1 LKLRVLGCW
10 GGELGE
16 RRTTCF
22 LVDDHLAIDAGA
34 LTASLSMEELLRVDD
49 ILLTHAHFDHVKDVP
64 LLADL
69 VASRR
74 DRPVVVHGST
84 GCVQTLREDVF
95 NGRLWP
101 DFTRIPRATRP
112 ALAIRAFP
120 RRRPFRIGRYRVL
133 PVPVAHP
140 VESVGFVISDGDGTV
155 AISGDTGPTAGFW
168 REVNAA
174 ADLRALFV
182 ETSFPTRLQP
192 IADVSGH
199 LTPRTL
205 AGELE
210 KVERDDIPIF
220 LYHLKPAFE
229 VELRRELATLR
240 RRGVRILRMG
250 DEIDL
255 SRPAGPPRR
264 ARVERASRW
273 SGSRRRRS

>member
-22 LVDDHLAIDAGA
+22 LVDGRLALDAGA
-34 LTASLSMEELLRVDD
+34 LTASLSLDELLGVDD
-49 ILLTHAHFDHVKDVP
+49 ILLTHAHLDHVKDVP
-64 LLADL
+64 LLTDL

-74 DRPVVVHGST
+74 ARPVVVHGSAR
-84 GCVQTLREDVF
+84 CVQTLRRHVF
-95 NGRLWP
+95 NGRVWP
-101 DFTRIPRATRP
+101 DFTRIPSAARP
-112 ALAIRAFP
+112 ALAVRPFQP
-120 RRRPFRIGRYRVL
+120 RRPFRIGRYRVL
-133 PVPVAHP
+133 PVPVAHQ
-140 VESVGFVISDGDGTV
+140 VECFGFVLSDGDVAV
-155 AISGDTGPTAGFW
+155 AISGDTGPTVGFW

-174 ADLRALFV
+174 ADLRALLV
-182 ETSFPTRLQP
+182 ETSFPTRLQAV
-192 IADVSGH
+192 ADVAGH

-205 AGELE
+205 VGELE
-210 KVERDDIPIF
+210 KLERDDIPIF

-255 SRPAGPPRR
+255 SRA
-264 ARVERASRW
+264 V
-273 SGSRRRRS
+273 RRRRGALG